1 MKILLIAPHQDDEIL
16 AAGGLIQKSIKQ
28 GDDFLILFATNG
40 DYHGLDI
47 ARKRYYESEHALT
60 SLGLAKK
67 SIFYLGY
74 GDTGMKYSHSFLK
87 RMSLE
92 KNDTLLSSLVSSTTY
107 HSAGMKT
114 VHVMRTGAETSL
126 TRRAFLSD
134 LNWFIVQHSPDII
147 IISDS
152 SDMHGDHAA
161 LIELLQNTDVFNQ
174 VPICLTYIIHGG
186 NDSLWPPRDSQ
197 KFTCPPVCDSKMW
210 NKRISIPLTNQEQYY
225 KYKAI
230 FSFATQLEG
239 DFDNFLVSF
248 SKQEEIFF
256 LLRDTRINRQK
267 IYSHFEYKENL

>member
-87 RMSLE
+87 RMSFE

-107 HSAGMKT
+107 HPAGMKT

-134 LNWFIVQHSPDII
+134 LNWFIMQHSPDII
-147 IISDS
+147 IVSDS

-161 LIELLQNTDVFNQ
+161 LIESGSNLLNIYN
-174 VPICLTYIIHGG
+174 
-186 NDSLWPPRDSQ
+186 SW
-197 KFTCPPVCDSKMW
+197 W
-210 NKRISIPLTNQEQYY
+210 KRLFMAS
-225 KYKAI
+225 A
-230 FSFATQLEG
+230 
-239 DFDNFLVSF
+239 
-248 SKQEEIFF
+248 
-256 LLRDTRINRQK
+256 
-267 IYSHFEYKENL
+267 

>member
-1 MKILLIAPHQDDEIL
+1 
-16 AAGGLIQKSIKQ
+16 
-28 GDDFLILFATNG
+28 
-40 DYHGLDI
+40 
-47 ARKRYYESEHALT
+47 
-60 SLGLAKK
+60 
-67 SIFYLGY
+67 
-74 GDTGMKYSHSFLK
+74 
-87 RMSLE
+87 
-92 KNDTLLSSLVSSTTY
+92 
-107 HSAGMKT
+107 
-114 VHVMRTGAETSL
+114 
-126 TRRAFLSD
+126 
-134 LNWFIVQHSPDII
+134 
-147 IISDS
+147 
-152 SDMHGDHAA
+152 MHGDHAA

-186 NDSLWPPRDSQ
+186 NDSFWPPRDSQ

-210 NKRISIPLTNQEQYY
+210 NKRISIPLTNQEQHY